1 MDMNR
6 RTIFISVAICAVII
20 LGLRSLLM
28 IELRRLGKEVSVGL
42 KEELYKDFIDTFVNE
57 IDGIIEKIEKKTI
70 PTLKNHERLNSSREG
85 DQWTKGSKG
94 DHAATKYSDY

>member
-70 PTLKNHERLNSSREG
+70 PTLKKDERLNSSPEG

-94 DHAATKYSDY
+94 DHAATKYSNY

>member
-57 IDGIIEKIEKKTI
+57 IDGIIEKIEKKQYQHWRIMNAWIQVEKGTSGQKGQKGKI
-70 PTLKNHERLNSSREG
+70 PK
-85 DQWTKGSKG
+85 
-94 DHAATKYSDY
+94 